1 MNISS
6 QKTEHEF
13 AITLP
18 FCILFGPWRMN
29 DVSHFG
35 EDGFLL
41 SLLIQML
48 VSSRNSLIDTPR
60 DNVLPAPW
68 ASLSPVELTHKIS
81 HHIDLSF
88 SIIHLSLGPKVN
100 CPIFLFFFNHHS
112 NVDSQTRWCFVL
124 YSYHYHFIL
133 LFPDLSCLSFI
144 LPKFLS

>member
-13 AITLP
+13 AIPLP

-48 VSSRNSLIDTPR
+48 VNSRNSLIDTPR
-60 DNVLPAPW
+60 DNVFT
-68 ASLSPVELTHKIS
+68 S
-81 HHIDLSF
+81 
-88 SIIHLSLGPKVN
+88 SLGIPQ
-100 CPIFLFFFNHHS
+100 S
-112 NVDSQTRWCFVL
+112 SRVDTQN
-124 YSYHYHFIL
+124 
-133 LFPDLSCLSFI
+133 
-144 LPKFLS
+144 